1 MASKS
6 SFSCGKSLDIT
17 QADKLHKRL
26 MSTLE
31 KGLDIELSGDQVER
45 ADTAGLQLL
54 LAFYQ
59 TATHQGTSI
68 TWKNPS
74 EALLS
79 SAKRLGLASEL
90 GLSVA

>member
-1 MASKS
+1 VASKT
-6 SFSCGKSLDIT
+6 SFSCSKSLDIT
-17 QADKLHKRL
+17 QADKLQKRL
-26 MSTLE
+26 LAALE
-31 KGLDIELSGDQVER
+31 KGTDIELAGDQVER

-54 LAFYQ
+54 LAFYR
-59 TATHQGTSI
+59 TATHQGASI

-90 GLSVA
+90 GLIST